1 MGAVAV
7 NSVTTGASDLRVTR
21 TYSYE
26 VAATP
31 DLGVLL
37 SAAQARVDTCL
48 TLHDSAL
55 RCGHPGFVRRSTIL
69 TAKQRLNPMIQRH
82 EVRRSNVTP
91 EFAWGSHSIPPRHR
105 R

>member
-7 NSVTTGASDLRVTR
+7 NSVTTGASDLVTR
-21 TYSYE
+21 THSYE

-48 TLHDSAL
+48 TL
-55 RCGHPGFVRRSTIL
+55 
-69 TAKQRLNPMIQRH
+69 QRLNPMIQRH
-82 EVRRSNVTP
+82 EVRRSYVTP
-91 EFAWGSHSIPPRHR
+91 EFAWGSHSIPPRR
-105 R
+105 RR